1 MSAPEDKADEAD
13 HGDPDG
19 WNEGSRSGIGRR
31 LIVALPL
38 LVFAVLAV
46 LFLLRLESG
55 RNAQD
60 IPSAL
65 IGTRAPALALAP
77 LEGVAQ
83 PALDDAAIRGRLTLV
98 NVFASWCVPCRQEHP
113 LILGLSKDPRLQ
125 VVGINYK
132 DQPDKARAFLDELGN
147 PYAAI
152 GTDPKGR
159 AAIDWGVYG
168 IPESF
173 LVSPEGIILYKRI
186 GPFDDEAVRKELEP
200 AIVKALGGGT

>member
-1 MSAPEDKADEAD
+1 MSGPEDKAAEAD
-13 HGDPDG
+13 HNEPDG
-19 WNEGSRSGIGRR
+19 WNEGARAGLGRR

-38 LVFAVLAV
+38 LFFAGLAA

-65 IGTRAPALALAP
+65 IGTKAPALALAP
-77 LEGVAQ
+77 LEGVAR
-83 PALDDAAIRGRLTLV
+83 PALDDTAMKGRLTLV

-113 LILGLSKDPRLQ
+113 LILSLSKDPRLQ

-173 LVSPEGIILYKRI
+173 LVSPKGIILYKRI
-186 GPFDDEAVRKELEP
+186 GPFDQEAIRNELEP
-200 AIVKALGGGT
+200 ALAKALAGAR